1 MTGSGCQQCGENT
14 YSGSG
19 ASSCTSCPAGKLSNA
34 GSSSVE
40 DCRGNLRFML
50 NFYHWTTI
58 IGFLL
63 KFYLK
68 RCRVHLGRIKRP
80 FLNNSCKPCFTASTA
95 LQCSILIVS
104 V

>member
-1 MTGSGCQQCGENT
+1 MSAMWRKYLQC
-14 YSGSG
+14 SG
-19 ASSCTSCPAGKLSNA
+19 ASSCTSCPAGNLSNA

-80 FLNNSCKPCFTASTA
+80 FLIILVSHVFTASTA
-95 LQCSILIVS
+95 IQCSILIVS